1 VAIEKWSIVETHAPI
16 DAKKLFT
23 ESQTPSQTAPT
34 ESVRLKFLY
43 VKENHKFEIHMELE
57 WLPVQKQISSRQ

>member
-23 ESQTPSQTAPT
+23 ESQTPARTAPT
-34 ESVRLKFLY
+34 EPVRLMFLY
-43 VKENHKFEIHMELE
+43 VKENQKFEIHMELE
-57 WLPVQKQISSRQ
+57 WLPVQKQISSR